1 MTETESG
8 ESGTTAAERTATLR
22 KAFKARDSSS
32 RSQILQ
38 QLIATSGDPENVIA
52 VPVLLRA
59 LANRREPERQIVD
72 ALRALG
78 LRRVGA
84 VLEHHM
90 PELVE
95 AARSRIEPL
104 DEDELDELP
113 ALD

>member
-1 MTETESG
+1 MTETPSESG
-8 ESGTTAAERTATLR
+8 ESAAERTAALR
-22 KAFKARDSSS
+22 KALKAKDSSS

-38 QLIATSGDPENVIA
+38 HFTATSGDPENVMA
-52 VPVLLRA
+52 VPLLLRA

-78 LRRVGA
+78 LRRVAA
-84 VLEHHM
+84 VIQEHM

-104 DEDELDELP
+104 DDDELDELP